1 MHRTVLHSLFPIGRT
16 VDSIHMHLPR
26 FSGSFQYGDTSKGGL
41 IRNGKERI
49 QIGVSLENIF
59 RGFHRGL
66 CRFAKKIKL
75 ICI

>member
-1 MHRTVLHSLFPIGRT
+1 MES
-16 VDSIHMHLPR
+16 R

-66 CRFAKKIKL
+66 QFSFPILNRNHLDVIVQSFFKSVFTIHR
-75 ICI
+75 